1 MLQPALWALEQQN
14 RFFFH
19 DYEGG
24 RNNLEGVE
32 KAHRKERHCLKSGRL
47 GSTSQSLE
55 EVRGHSKQ
63 HVLHREQR
71 HQRSWRS
78 EVQEREA
85 GVAAPE
91 GVSSKVLTDWKAHA
105 CY

>member
-1 MLQPALWALEQQN
+1 MIMKE
-14 RFFFH
+14 
-19 DYEGG
+19 EGIIW
-24 RNNLEGVE
+24 RRWRKLIEKKGVGP
-32 KAHRKERHCLKSGRL
+32 KSGWL
-47 GSTSQSLE
+47 GSTSESLE
-55 EVRGHSKQ
+55 EVRGLSKQ

-91 GVSSKVLTDWKAHA
+91 GVSCKVLTDWKAHA